1 MCVWSIDWQIPCT
14 SWYSA
19 DSNDL
24 LPAGHASTGIP
35 ILHSNSRHAAFQSG
49 KSDTVVWPWQ
59 MADNCVAPWRNAH
72 LDVLPRC
79 HWPLGERKWSWG
91 NLRCCIQWYQQH
103 VKWEGVAKG
112 NARFLHGDHSFTAAV
127 LLHQYILAGTT
138 DVANIEEEL
147 EMARNTPT
155 GLLWVDCFVIPTFLA
170 HLFVRAEREGDWL
183 LHMYCLRRML
193 PYFFAS
199 SHWNYAR
206 YIHWYIQDND
216 ANLPPAI
223 KEQYL
228 TDGHTCRHATGVW
241 NAVSEDQFGEQTYI
255 R

>member
-1 MCVWSIDWQIPCT
+1 M
-14 SWYSA
+14 
-19 DSNDL
+19 
-24 LPAGHASTGIP
+24 
-35 ILHSNSRHAAFQSG
+35 
-49 KSDTVVWPWQ
+49 
-59 MADNCVAPWRNAH
+59 
-72 LDVLPRC
+72 
-79 HWPLGERKWSWG
+79 
-91 NLRCCIQWYQQH
+91 
-103 VKWEGVAKG
+103 AKG
-112 NARFLHGDHSFTAAV
+112 NARFPHGDHSFTAEV
-127 LLHQYILAGTT
+127 LLQQYILAGTI

-170 HLFVRAEREGDWL
+170 HLFVRAEREVDWL

-199 SHWNYAR
+199 SHWNYTR
-206 YIHWYIQDND
+206 YIQWYIQDMD

-241 NAVSEDQFGEQTYI
+241 NAVSEDQFGEEIYI
-255 R
+255 RYGKSKGGLVGISLSADQVGDGFCHTTLALAIDEMFVDREYDERD